1 MIDDLFNLIIN
12 KSNQI
17 PNEFF
22 ELLKRLEI
30 DYTEDMLKTFQADK
44 IQMIKEIIY
53 VLYSIERDNLQNIL
67 FKVQREELITMYNVC
82 KTFETDNFLAYYKKS
97 IINKYMS

>member
-1 MIDDLFNLIIN
+1 MIDNLFNLIIN
-12 KSNQI
+12 KSDQI

-67 FKVQREELITMYNVC
+67 FKVQREELITMYNIC
-82 KTFETDNFLAYYKKS
+82 KTFETNNFLAYYKKS

>member
-1 MIDDLFNLIIN
+1 MIDDLFYLIIN

-17 PNEFF
+17 SNEFF
-22 ELLKRLEI
+22 ELLKRLEM
-30 DYTEDMLKTFQADK
+30 DYTEYMLMNFQADK

-53 VLYSIERDNLQNIL
+53 VLYSIEKDNLKNIL
-67 FKVQREELITMYNVC
+67 FKVKREELLNMYNLC